1 MSLSSNIKAR
11 INQSYKT
18 KKKKEK
24 ALNLANELNAKG
36 KSDQTLWDEIQQ
48 GMKSETD

>member
-11 INQSYKT
+11 INQNYKT
-18 KKKKEK
+18 KKKRTR
-24 ALNLANELNAKG
+24 ALELANEINAKG